1 MSIMFRLFKSLIPA
15 LGLVFLLSGCGT
27 TVNWDYPRTRSTAF
41 AQPQTTTVG
50 ALFQEAADRHPGQS
64 GFALVQQGSRAFT
77 ARLAMADLAEKTLD
91 AQYYIWD
98 VDTTGRIMA
107 DRLIRAADRGVR
119 VRLLLDDHYQTE
131 EIDRGVAALDAHPN
145 IEVRFFNP
153 VHNRRWRTWSFL
165 TDFGRVNHRMHN
177 KLFIMDNAVG
187 IAGGRNIADT
197 YFGVRADQN
206 FRDLDMVMTGPIV
219 RELSASFDRFWNSE
233 WAIPVGAV
241 VEKRATERDFLALKK
256 RLTEKI
262 AAAGYPYPVDERIA
276 DLRARLVEI
285 KDAFIWAPGRVLV
298 EDPARV
304 STDDGGQ
311 IIREALLQ
319 RIAQTKREVLIESP
333 YFILLAP
340 GIEEVRKLTA
350 RGVKVRVLTNSAATN
365 DVMAAHAGYANT
377 RKELLDAG
385 IELYELR
392 PDSNMKR
399 EWSIAAGKSRAA
411 LHAKALVFD
420 RESVFMGSFNLDPRS
435 RAINTE
441 IGIMID
447 SPEIARQL
455 AEFMD
460 EGVLP
465 GSAYHV
471 TRDKNGDLEWTAE
484 TNGTKVEF
492 DRDPE
497 TSLSQ
502 RFVIDVVG
510 LLPIEEQL

>member
-1 MSIMFRLFKSLIPA
+1 
-15 LGLVFLLSGCGT
+15 
-27 TVNWDYPRTRSTAF
+27 
-41 AQPQTTTVG
+41 
-50 ALFQEAADRHPGQS
+50 
-64 GFALVQQGSRAFT
+64 
-77 ARLAMADLAEKTLD
+77 
-91 AQYYIWD
+91 
-98 VDTTGRIMA
+98 
-107 DRLIRAADRGVR
+107 
-119 VRLLLDDHYQTE
+119 
-131 EIDRGVAALDAHPN
+131 
-145 IEVRFFNP
+145 
-153 VHNRRWRTWSFL
+153 
-165 TDFGRVNHRMHN
+165 
-177 KLFIMDNAVG
+177 
-187 IAGGRNIADT
+187 
-197 YFGVRADQN
+197 
-206 FRDLDMVMTGPIV
+206 
-219 RELSASFDRFWNSE
+219 
-233 WAIPVGAV
+233 
-241 VEKRATERDFLALKK
+241 
-256 RLTEKI
+256 
-262 AAAGYPYPVDERIA
+262 
-276 DLRARLVEI
+276 
-285 KDAFIWAPGRVLV
+285 
-298 EDPARV
+298 
-304 STDDGGQ
+304 
-311 IIREALLQ
+311 
-319 RIAQTKREVLIESP
+319 
-333 YFILLAP
+333 
-340 GIEEVRKLTA
+340 
-350 RGVKVRVLTNSAATN
+350 VRVLTNSAATN

-377 RKELLDAG
+377 RKDLLDAG

>member
-1 MSIMFRLFKSLIPA
+1 MSIMFRLFKSLIPT
-15 LGLVFLLSGCGT
+15 LGPVLLLSGCGT

-107 DRLIRAADRGVR
+107 NRLIRAADRGVR

-311 IIREALLQ
+311 II
-319 RIAQTKREVLIESP
+319 
-333 YFILLAP
+333 
-340 GIEEVRKLTA
+340 
-350 RGVKVRVLTNSAATN
+350 
-365 DVMAAHAGYANT
+365 
-377 RKELLDAG
+377 
-385 IELYELR
+385 
-392 PDSNMKR
+392 
-399 EWSIAAGKSRAA
+399 
-411 LHAKALVFD
+411 
-420 RESVFMGSFNLDPRS
+420 
-435 RAINTE
+435 
-441 IGIMID
+441 
-447 SPEIARQL
+447 
-455 AEFMD
+455 
-460 EGVLP
+460 
-465 GSAYHV
+465 
-471 TRDKNGDLEWTAE
+471 
-484 TNGTKVEF
+484 
-492 DRDPE
+492 
-497 TSLSQ
+497 
-502 RFVIDVVG
+502 
-510 LLPIEEQL
+510 